1 MKPMIRRRLEAFG
14 IELLWEGGKEVK
26 VMDGNMVIETISTG
40 TRGLV
45 SATDTMRQIETD
57 YHRSAQA
64 MAR

>member
-14 IELLWEGGKEVK
+14 LDLLWEGGKEIK
-26 VMDGNMVIETISTG
+26 VLSGNRVIETIQTG

-45 SATDTMRQIETD
+45 SAADTMKRIEAD